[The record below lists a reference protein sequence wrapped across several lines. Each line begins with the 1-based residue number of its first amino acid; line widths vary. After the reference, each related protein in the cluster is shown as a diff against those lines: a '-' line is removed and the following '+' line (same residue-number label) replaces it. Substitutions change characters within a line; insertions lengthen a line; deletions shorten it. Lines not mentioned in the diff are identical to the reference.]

1 MSIMSIYVG
10 NLSPTTT
17 EEEVRTLFAEFGT
30 VESVNLLTDRYT
42 GESRGFGF
50 VKMDNKSAQAA
61 IEALSKRSIDGRA
74 LKVSE
79 AKPREPGG
87 GGFQARSHGGAF
99 GGGGGGG
106 RQRRY

>member
-1 MSIMSIYVG
+1 MTIMSIYVG

-17 EEEVRTLFAEFGT
+17 EEEVRNLFTEFGA

-50 VKMDNKSAQAA
+50 VKMYNKAALAA
-61 IEALSKRSIDGRA
+61 IEALSKRSIDGRT

-87 GGFQARSHGGAF
+87 GFRQHSRGGAF

-106 RQRRY
+106 RGRY

>member
-1 MSIMSIYVG
+1 MTITSIYVG

-17 EEEVRTLFAEFGT
+17 EEEVRNLFTEFGT

-50 VKMDNKSAQAA
+50 VKMNNKSALAA
-61 IEALSKRSIDGRA
+61 IKALDKRSIEGRA

-87 GGFQARSHGGAF
+87 GFRQHGHGGAF
-99 GGGGGGG
+99 GSGGG
-106 RQRRY
+106 RGRY

>member
-1 MSIMSIYVG
+1 MAIMSIYVG

-17 EEEVRTLFAEFGT
+17 DEEVRKLFAEFGT

-50 VKMDNKSAQAA
+50 VKMDNKAAQAA

-79 AKPREPGG
+79 AKPRESSGG
-87 GGFQARSHGGAF
+87 MQQRSHGGAF

-106 RQRRY
+106 GGRRRY

>member
-1 MSIMSIYVG
+1 MTIMSIYVG

-17 EEEVRTLFAEFGT
+17 EEEVRKLFAEFGT

-61 IEALSKRSIDGRA
+61 IEALDKKSIDGRA

-87 GGFQARSHGGAF
+87 GFQQRSQGGAF
-99 GGGGGGG
+99 GGG